1 MQQLLDRHL
10 YTGVV
15 ESAKLPILSQIIHQQ
30 NKQVGIILT
39 SFPKDIDSYIEQLN
53 ALSKHHNSNEC
64 ISFLAFP
71 ESPPNGIDR
80 SVKQARNARRLST
93 LLQLKE
99 ANDEK
104 ICIVTTPEALFGNIP
119 SLETFVDNTCLI
131 KVGNRYDYQ
140 ELVEQFTET
149 LNYDVEA
156 ACENIGEIAI
166 RGGIIDIYPA
176 NEQHPYRID
185 FFGDEI
191 ESIRIFDPM
200 SQRSIK
206 NQDSLFIPP
215 NFIESNT
222 DSTICDFLPKNSLFW
237 IFDYPS
243 MVEREHPYRFDNKN
257 EQNLGESIYSIFD
270 QRNKYKDNHIGICE
284 FDLNN
289 NLFEDCTKTS
299 IESGSKESFISSN
312 QEKINDVEVSN
323 VLDKTKN
330 VFLSLAEIFKNKFP
344 PKIYCILQN
353 KINRDLLLDTIDLIE
368 FMDREQIEFIESNR
382 LESTY
387 ILPNKDFSFYEK
399 GYILVEESIL
409 IGNKV
414 AISNKPNNPKNS
426 QVLHLLDFSELIHGD
441 LLVHLQHGLCR
452 YKEVTQI
459 NVNGSQSEV
468 ITVEFDQSMIL
479 HVPIREAHLLT
490 RYLSFSKK
498 KPKLAK
504 IGSSQWIKTR
514 TNAEY
519 ATFDYASKLLKINA
533 ERSYAEGYAFP
544 TDHPWQALFEAEFP
558 YTETRDQLLAIEDTK
573 RDMESSKPMDRLICG
588 DVGYGKTEVA
598 IRAAFK
604 AINAGKQVAILVP
617 TTVLCQQHFLTF
629 TERFKEFPVAINCV
643 SGFYS
648 NYKNKRI
655 LSDVSNG
662 KIDLIIGT
670 HRLLSKDVHFSNLG
684 LLIVDE
690 EQRFGVKQKEKI
702 KEIANNIDILT
713 LTATPIPRT
722 LHLALSG
729 ARSMSVIESPP
740 LERKPI
746 ETVVKSYDLNL
757 IKKAIRFETDR
768 KGQVFYL
775 HNRVESI
782 ESVASRLREQLPD
795 LKIAVGH
802 GQMEEG
808 DLEKIMI
815 GFINGDFDVLVCT
828 TIIESGI
835 DITNCNTLIIEGA
848 DRFGLAQLY
857 QIRGRVG
864 RFTKQAY
871 AYLFLHRHVAL
882 VEAAHKRLSTLKQYN
897 QLGAGFKIAMRDLE
911 LRGAGNILGAEQ
923 SGHISTIGFELYC
936 QLLKESIARLKN
948 EPHSNRITAEVSLD
962 FIIYGEP
969 SQKDDKVRQRKLPR
983 ELIQQ
988 NKEVQTASY
997 AAIPRS
1003 YISESSIRIHFHR
1016 ALSMAIEIKQ
1026 IQDIQTEL
1034 IDRFGP
1040 IPPALSIL
1048 LKIHTIRILAEIA
1061 GFKSVQTE
1069 SNRLMC
1075 LLAHTQKEY
1084 YKVGARFPRLTQ
1096 KTTKLKLTEIQN
1108 FLKKIRKQ

>member
-1 MQQLLDRHL
+1 MKKLQNRLLF
-10 YTGVV
+10 TGVV
-15 ESAKLPILSQIIHQQ
+15 ESAKIPTFAQILQDQSNSI
-30 NKQVGIILT
+30 GFMLT
-39 SFPKDIDSYIEQLN
+39 SSPKQIEVYIDQLN
-53 ALSKHHNSNEC
+53 NLSAIYDSKGTN
-64 ISFLAFP
+64 SFLPFP
-71 ESPPNGIDR
+71 ESPPKDIDLSIKR
-80 SVKQARNARRLST
+80 SRNALRLST

-99 ANDEK
+99 FKGEK
-104 ICIVTTPEALFGNIP
+104 LCIVTTPEALFGDVPPLKSFLDNACL
-119 SLETFVDNTCLI
+119 LE
-131 KVGNRYDYQ
+131 VGKQYDYL
-140 ELVEQFTET
+140 ELVKQLTEN

-156 ACENIGEIAI
+156 ACENLGEIAI
-166 RGGIIDIYPA
+166 RGGIIDIYPI
-176 NEQHPYRID
+176 NEKQPYRID

-206 NQDSLFIPP
+206 NQETLFIPP
-215 NFIESNT
+215 NFIEENS
-222 DSTICDFLPKNSLFW
+222 DSTLCDYLPSKSLFW
-237 IFDYPS
+237 LFDHPS
-243 MVEREHPYRFDNKN
+243 LIEREHPYRFANYDKENAYK
-257 EQNLGESIYSIFD
+257 GIYSIFSK
-270 QRNKYKDNHIGICE
+270 RNKYKDHYIGLCE

-289 NLFEDCTKTS
+289 TLFKDCSKTA
-299 IESGSKESFISSN
+299 ITTGSKESF
-312 QEKINDVEVSN
+312 
-323 VLDKTKN
+323 
-330 VFLSLAEIFKNKFP
+330 LSLKNQNIRTKEDSDILDNTKEALKSLKSIFNEKLP
-344 PKIYCILQN
+344 SRIHCILN
-353 KINRDLLLDTIDLIE
+353 DKINRDLILDTIDLLNDI
-368 FMDREQIEFIESNR
+368 DREQIEFIESNT

-387 ILPNKDFSFYEK
+387 ILHSSTLSSCSEGF
-399 GYILVEESIL
+399 ILLEESMF
-409 IGNKV
+409 IGNKKV
-414 AISNKPNNPKNS
+414 NHVSSNKPKNS
-426 QVLHLLDFSELIHGD
+426 QVLQLLDFSELIHGD
-441 LLVHLQHGLCR
+441 VLVHLQHGLCR
-452 YKEVTQI
+452 YKEVTQL
-459 NVNGSQSEV
+459 NVNGHSHSEV

-504 IGSSQWIKTR
+504 IGSAQWIKTR

-519 ATFDYASKLLKINA
+519 STFDYASKLLKINA
-533 ERSYAEGYAFP
+533 ERTYAEGYAFP
-544 TDHPWQALFEAEFP
+544 SDHPWQSIFEGEFP

-573 RDMESSKPMDRLICG
+573 RDMESNKPMDRLICG

-598 IRAAFK
+598 IRVAFK

-629 TERFKEFPVAINCV
+629 SERFKEFPIEINCV

-648 NYKNKRI
+648 NQKNKRI
-655 LSDVSNG
+655 LSDVSEG
-662 KIDLIIGT
+662 KIDLIVGT
-670 HRLLSKDVHFSNLG
+670 HRLLSKDVNFHNLG

-702 KEIANNIDILT
+702 KEIAHNVDILT

-722 LHLALSG
+722 LHMALSG

-746 ETVVKSYDLNL
+746 ETIVKSYDLNL

-768 KGQVFYL
+768 QGQAFYL

-782 ESVASRLREQLPD
+782 ESVASRLREQMPD

-802 GQMEEG
+802 GQMDEG
-808 DLEKIMI
+808 HLEKIMI
-815 GFINGDFDVLVCT
+815 GFINGNFDVLVCT

-835 DITNCNTLIIEGA
+835 DIPNCNTLIIEGA

-864 RFTKQAY
+864 RFNKQAY

-897 QLGAGFKIAMRDLE
+897 QLGAGLKIAMRDLE

-923 SGHISTIGFELYC
+923 SGHVSTIGFELYC

-948 EPHSNRITAEVSLD
+948 EPHSNLIKAEVNLD

-969 SQKDDKVRQRKLPR
+969 TSEKVSQGSNPR
-983 ELIQQ
+983 GLIQQ
-988 NKEVQTASY
+988 SQEIKLQSY
-997 AAIPRS
+997 ASIPKK

-1016 ALSMAIEIKQ
+1016 ALSMTKSIKEVQ
-1026 IQDIQTEL
+1026 NIQADL

-1040 IPPALSIL
+1040 MPLSLSIL

-1075 LLAHTQKEY
+1075 VYAHTKKEY

-1096 KTTKLKLTEIQN
+1096 KTTKLRLTEIQN
-1108 FLKKIRKQ
+1108 FLKKIKKP

>member
-1 MQQLLDRHL
+1 MNQLEDRHL

-15 ESAKLPILSQIIHQQ
+15 QSAKLPVIAQIIHGQ
-30 NKQVGIILT
+30 NKKIGIILT
-39 SFPKDIDSYIEQLN
+39 SYPKDIDSYIVQLN
-53 ALSKHHNSNEC
+53 ALSTENNCKETT
-64 ISFLAFP
+64 SFFAFP
-71 ESPPNGIDR
+71 EFPPKGIDF
-80 SVKQARNARRLST
+80 SIKQSRHARRLST

-99 ANDEK
+99 FKGDK
-104 ICIVTTPEALFGNIP
+104 LCIVTTPEALFGNIP
-119 SLETFVDNTCLI
+119 SLQTIADNTCML

-140 ELVEQFTET
+140 DLVKQLTEN

-156 ACENIGEIAI
+156 ACENIGEMAI
-166 RGGIIDIYPA
+166 RGGIIDIYPS
-176 NEQHPYRID
+176 NEQQPYRID

-206 NQDSLFIPP
+206 NQDTLFIPP
-215 NFIESNT
+215 NFMEADSR
-222 DSTICDFLPKNSLFW
+222 STISDFLPKDSVSW
-237 IFDYPS
+237 VFDCPS
-243 MVEREHPYRFDNKN
+243 MIEREHPYRCANSDVT
-257 EQNLGESIYSIFD
+257 QSGESIHSIFD
-270 QRNKYKDNHIGICE
+270 IRKKYKDNYIGVCE

-289 NLFEDCTKTS
+289 NWFKDCSKT
-299 IESGSKESFISSN
+299 EVRSGLKESFTSPINQKIKNTEMSN
-312 QEKINDVEVSN
+312 GLEKTKFAFES
-323 VLDKTKN
+323 LDK
-330 VFLSLAEIFKNKFP
+330 IFNKKFP
-344 PKIYCILQN
+344 SRIYCSLEN
-353 KINRDLLLDTIDLIE
+353 KMNRDLILDTVDLIE
-368 FMDREQIEFIESNR
+368 FVERDQIEFIESNK

-387 ILPNKDFSFYEK
+387 ILPTKEFPLYKK
-399 GYILVEESIL
+399 GFILIEESML
-409 IGNKV
+409 IGNQAV
-414 AISNKPNNPKNS
+414 AHSESIQSKNS

-459 NVNGSQSEV
+459 HVNGSQSEV

-533 ERSYAEGYAFP
+533 ERTYAEGYAFP
-544 TDHPWQALFEAEFP
+544 SDHPWQALFEADFP

-573 RDMESSKPMDRLICG
+573 RDMESNKPMDRLICG

-604 AINAGKQVAILVP
+604 AINSGKQVAILVP

-629 TERFKEFPVAINCV
+629 TKRFKDYPVEINCV

-655 LSDVSNG
+655 LSELSEG

-670 HRLLSKDVHFSNLG
+670 HRLLSKDVHFHNLG

-702 KEIANNIDILT
+702 KEIAHNIDILT

-746 ETVVKSYDLNL
+746 ETIVKSYDLTL

-768 KGQVFYL
+768 QGQVFYL

-795 LKIAVGH
+795 LRIAVGH

-808 DLEKIMI
+808 NLEKIMI

-835 DITNCNTLIIEGA
+835 DIPNCNTLIIEGA

-948 EPHSNRITAEVSLD
+948 EPHSNRITAEVNLD
-962 FIIYGEP
+962 FILYGEP
-969 SQKDDKVRQRKLPR
+969 SEGKITRRKLPR

-988 NKEVQTASY
+988 NKEAQAVSY
-997 AAIPRS
+997 ASIPRN
-1003 YISESSIRIHFHR
+1003 YITEASMRIHFHR
-1016 ALSMAIEIKQ
+1016 ALSMAKNIKQ
-1026 IQDIQTEL
+1026 VQDIQTEL

-1040 IPPALSIL
+1040 IPQPLSIL
-1048 LKIHTIRILAEIA
+1048 LKVHTIRILAEIA
-1061 GFKSVQTE
+1061 GFKSVQSE
-1069 SNRLMC
+1069 SNRLLC
-1075 LLAHTQKEY
+1075 LFAHTQKEY
-1084 YKVGARFPRLTQ
+1084 YKIGARFPRLTQ
-1096 KTTKLKLTEIQN
+1096 KTTKLRLSEIQN
-1108 FLKKIRKQ
+1108 FLKKMKKR

>member
-1 MQQLLDRHL
+1 MVQLQDRHL
-10 YTGVV
+10 FTGVV
-15 ESAKLPILSQIIHQQ
+15 DSAKLPVMSQIIGEQS
-30 NKQVGIILT
+30 KQVGVILT
-39 SFPKDIDSYIEQLN
+39 SFPKDIDPYIKQLN
-53 ALSKHHNSNEC
+53 TLSSLEDSNKHST
-64 ISFLAFP
+64 FLGFP

-99 ANDEK
+99 LKEDK
-104 ICIVTTPEALFGNIP
+104 ICIVTTPEALFGNVP
-119 SLETFVDNTCLI
+119 SLETFVDNTCML
-131 KVGNRYDYQ
+131 KVGNRYDYRD
-140 ELVEQFTET
+140 LVKQLTEN

-156 ACENIGEIAI
+156 ACENVGEIAI

-176 NEQHPYRID
+176 NEQQPYRID

-206 NQDSLFIPP
+206 NQDTLFIPP
-215 NFIESNT
+215 NFIEADT
-222 DSTICDFLPKNSLFW
+222 DSTISDFLPEESLFW

-243 MVEREHPYRFDNKN
+243 MIEREHPYRFTVKSKTDSSS
-257 EQNLGESIYSIFD
+257 SIHSIFNE
-270 QRNKYKDNHIGICE
+270 RKKYGDNYIGVCE

-289 NLFEDCTKTS
+289 NVFKDCSKSS
-299 IESGSKESFISSN
+299 ILSGSKESFSGSSK
-312 QEKINDVEVSN
+312 QKMKEKELSN
-323 VLDKTKN
+323 ALDKTKGS
-330 VFLSLAEIFKNKFP
+330 FQSLSKIFKNKFP
-344 PKIYCILQN
+344 PKIYCALEN
-353 KINRDLLLDTIDLIE
+353 KINRDLILDTIDLIE
-368 FMDREQIEFIESNR
+368 FMDREQIHFIESNL

-387 ILPNKDFSFYEK
+387 VLPSQEFSAYSK
-399 GYILVEESIL
+399 GFILVEESIL
-409 IGNKV
+409 IGIKPD
-414 AISNKPNNPKNS
+414 ISTKPNQSKNS
-426 QVLHLLDFSELIHGD
+426 QVLHLLDFSELIQGD

-468 ITVEFDQSMIL
+468 ITVEFGQSMIL

-533 ERSYAEGYAFP
+533 ERTYAEGFAFP
-544 TDHPWQALFEAEFP
+544 SDHPWQTLFEAEFP

-573 RDMESSKPMDRLICG
+573 RDMESNKPMDRLICG

-617 TTVLCQQHFLTF
+617 TTVLCQQHYLTF
-629 TERFKEFPVAINCV
+629 TERFKEFPVVINCA

-655 LSDVSNG
+655 LSEVAEG

-670 HRLLSKDVHFSNLG
+670 HRLLSKDVHFQNLG

-702 KEIANNIDILT
+702 KEIAHNLDILT

-746 ETVVKSYDLNL
+746 ETIVKSYDLNL
-757 IKKAIRFETDR
+757 IRKAIRFETDR

-795 LKIAVGH
+795 LKIVVGH
-802 GQMEEG
+802 GQMEDGE
-808 DLEKIMI
+808 LEKIMI

-835 DITNCNTLIIEGA
+835 DIPNCNTLIIEGA

-948 EPHSNRITAEVSLD
+948 EPNSNRITAEVNLD

-969 SQKDDKVRQRKLPR
+969 NQDKVAKIKNPRK
-983 ELIQQ
+983 LIQQ
-988 NKEVQTASY
+988 NNEIHACSFAS
-997 AAIPRS
+997 IPRN

-1016 ALSMAIEIKQ
+1016 ALSMAIGIKQ
-1026 IQDIQTEL
+1026 IQDIQKEL

-1040 IPPALSIL
+1040 IPEPLSIL
-1048 LKIHTIRILAEIA
+1048 LKIHTIRILAETA
-1061 GFKSVQTE
+1061 GFKSVQSE

-1075 LLAHTQKEY
+1075 AYAHTQKEY

-1108 FLKKIRKQ
+1108 FLKKIKKQ